1 MSVNKIIDSIGHVDD
16 DMIAETDALR
26 MNKAMKGKSTKY
38 GKIKGW
44 AAAAACLCFVIIGA
58 AALSPFGLRDGD
70 SKNENDGIS
79 SKMIGFFIYE
89 GRCYVQYREIYEDVD
104 LIDKH
109 LGTVTGLIDEW
120 TPEDGYVDFAGS
132 AQGDFYSVKGYDPSF
147 MLCMREPDGAI
158 NLFICKNGITLKYG
172 SELFEDRLHLAG
184 NYSKVLFESYDSWN
198 YGKEELFRLEGK
210 DETVSRFVECLDE
223 AEFIPE
229 NSVSFYDEIK
239 ELYHLY
245 FVKNDGVTVELRLCE
260 KGYVR
265 FQGILDVCL
274 RLPEEE
280 YDSFLKL
287 LDSGIGNN
295 ADSIRNSAGITLT
308 DCMNDSMLGKYVPEY
323 TVLLSH
329 GLRNTAETAGQV
341 Q

>member
-1 MSVNKIIDSIGHVDD
+1 MAYLSKITRAAAIDVFRKKNSAKRG
-16 DMIAETDALR
+16 ASDALR

-120 TPEDGYVDFAGS
+120 TPEDEYVDFAGS

-158 NLFICKNGITLKYG
+158 NLFICNNGITLKYG

-184 NYSKVLFESYDSWN
+184 NYSKVVFESYDSWN

-239 ELYHLY
+239 S
-245 FVKNDGVTVELRLCE
+245 R
-260 KGYVR
+260 
-265 FQGILDVCL
+265 
-274 RLPEEE
+274 
-280 YDSFLKL
+280 
-287 LDSGIGNN
+287 
-295 ADSIRNSAGITLT
+295 
-308 DCMNDSMLGKYVPEY
+308 CMSQ
-323 TVLLSH
+323 
-329 GLRNTAETAGQV
+329 TAGGGIR
-341 Q
+341 